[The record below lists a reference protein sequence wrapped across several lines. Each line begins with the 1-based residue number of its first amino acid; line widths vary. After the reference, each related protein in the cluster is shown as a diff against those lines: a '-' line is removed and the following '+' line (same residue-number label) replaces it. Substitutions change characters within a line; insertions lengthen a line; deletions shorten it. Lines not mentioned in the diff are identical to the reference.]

1 MSGQTEKDWASFYEA
16 AYERQKRHN
25 HMLAAKLAEAE
36 TKQGELEQKVNRICG
51 SPFWKITAPVR
62 KWNHLTDGIG
72 RRRRQALEEQ
82 PSEADLSAYTQEL
95 ERQQD
100 PYLQWIRQMEGEETI
115 EAAVPV
121 GEKED
126 GIWILPV
133 PDTDLL
139 LVGYGKGF
147 LATNTDE
154 KVKTYFNNYPGCLL
168 AYPDEDFYWKNVQ
181 HRMEPWMKPCY
192 SPDTLLSFNCMGH
205 LVAVRTELAERTGL
219 TRLVEA
225 GKGKDTDA
233 VFYDLCLR
241 LEENSRWDSL
251 HVIPGVFQEPVKIG
265 HIDAVLFHQEYR
277 LPDGEEESFANARR
291 HLQETLEAGEYLTG
305 AGESCLAVRQE
316 ALSRRGIRAFLQEGP
331 DPGIYHVVYDTAISG
346 RERCNRA
353 MNSRSTD
360 QTHFLV
366 SVIIPSKDHPD
377 ILENCLVSFLT
388 KTAYANVEFV
398 IVDNGSSAENRRKA
412 ERELRKKLE
421 KLWTDQERE
430 GKLSFHYIYKEM
442 PFNFSKMCNLGAS
455 KAAGDLFLFL
465 NDDIEIIEESW
476 LDRMVGQALQPH
488 TGAVGARLWYAG
500 SERIQHAGITN
511 LPIGPSHKLI
521 TFLDDRDYYYG
532 HNRVSYDMAGVTGAC
547 LLVAKDRYEQVG
559 GMDETM
565 AVSYNDVDLCF
576 KLLEA
581 GYYNVLRNDAV
592 LYHHE
597 SLSRGLD
604 EQDGEKWK
612 RLLAEKD
619 RLYEKHLLFKG
630 KDPFYSKALI
640 GNASD
645 YRCAFQF
652 AHEQQLA
659 TVKPERIDPKQLKRR
674 KEEMLRLTVDR
685 AEPQHKIYLDEPDIL
700 WIMGWSYLPGADNA
714 AFERKLLLQRAD
726 GVLYQAD
733 PALWNRKD
741 VEKILPMEKH
751 VGLAGFVL
759 RVLKKDLEPGEYRV
773 GMLAQSG
780 AGKGGFLAWSDKTL
794 RVE

>member
-1 MSGQTEKDWASFYEA
+1 MSGQTEMDWASFYEA

-36 TKQGELEQKVNRICG
+36 TKQGELEQKVGRICG
-51 SPFWKITAPVR
+51 SPLWKLTAPAR
-62 KWNHLTDGIG
+62 KWKHLMDGGG
-72 RRRRQALEEQ
+72 RRQRQALEAQ
-82 PSEADLSAYTQEL
+82 PSEAARSAYEQEL
-95 ERQQD
+95 ERQQN
-100 PYLQWIRQMEGEETI
+100 PYLQWIRQVEGEQTKESP
-115 EAAVPV
+115 VPV
-121 GEKED
+121 GEGEER
-126 GIWILPV
+126 IWVLPV
-133 PDTDLL
+133 PDTELL
-139 LVGYGKGF
+139 LAGYGKGF
-147 LATNTDE
+147 LAGNTSE
-154 KVKTYFNNYPGCLL
+154 IIKSYFNKNQNCQL
-168 AYPDEDFYWKNVQ
+168 AYPDEDFYWKSPE
-181 HRMEPWMKPCY
+181 HRLEPWMKPCY
-192 SPDTLLSFNCMGH
+192 SPDTLLSYNCMGH
-205 LVAVRTELAERTGL
+205 LVAVRKALAERTGL
-219 TRLVEA
+219 SRLVQDCQPGEA
-225 GKGKDTDA
+225 DA
-233 VFYDLCLR
+233 AFYDLCLR

-251 HVIPGVFQEPVKIG
+251 HVIPGVFQEPARIG

-277 LPDGEEESFANARR
+277 LPAGEEQSFGNARKC
-291 HLQETLEAGEYLTG
+291 LQTALEAGAYLVG
-305 AGESCLAVRQE
+305 AGEDCLAVRQA
-316 ALSRRGIRAFLQEGP
+316 ALSRRGIRAFLQEGA
-331 DPGIYHVVYDTAISG
+331 DPGIYHVVYDTAIPG
-346 RERCNRA
+346 RERCSRA
-353 MNSRSTD
+353 MNSKSAD

-377 ILENCLVSFLT
+377 VLEKCLVSFLT
-388 KTAYANVEFV
+388 RTAYANVEFV
-398 IVDNGSSAENRRKA
+398 IVDNGSSLENRRKA

-421 KLWTDQERE
+421 ALWTEQGRE

-442 PFNFSKMCNLGAS
+442 SFNFSRMCNLGAA
-455 KAAGDLFLFL
+455 KAAGDLLLFL
-465 NDDIEIIEESW
+465 NDDMEIIEESW
-476 LDRMVGQALQPH
+476 LDRMVGQAIQPH

-500 SERIQHAGITN
+500 SEHIQHAGITN

-521 TFLDDRDYYYG
+521 TFEDDRDYYYG

-547 LLVAKDRYEQVG
+547 LLVARDRYEQVG

-604 EQDGEKWK
+604 EQDDGKWR

-630 KDPFYSKALI
+630 NDPFYSKGLI

-652 AHEQQLA
+652 VHEQQLA
-659 TVKPERIDPKQLKRR
+659 VTKPELLDPKQLKRR
-674 KEEMLRLTVDR
+674 KEGVLRLTIDR
-685 AEPQHKIYLDEPDIL
+685 AELQHKIYLDEPDIF
-700 WIMGWSYLPGADNA
+700 WMMGWSYLPGADNA
-714 AFERKLLLQRAD
+714 AFERRLLLQRTD
-726 GVLYQAD
+726 GVSYQAE

-741 VEKILPMEKH
+741 VEQILPAEKH

-773 GMLAQSG
+773 GMLAQNG
-780 AGKGGFLAWSDKTL
+780 TGRDGFLAWSDKIL